1 MNIPKHVA
9 IIMDGNRRWAVEKGY
24 PKIVGHTHGAKN
36 LKRITLESVKQG
48 ISFLTLYALST
59 ENVAN
64 RSESELKHLF
74 SLFVKLIDYRDLF
87 KDNDVVFR
95 AIGNIKGLP
104 EAVQQTVRTLEE
116 ETKDNKS
123 LTLTVCVNYG
133 GRDEIVRAARKIVK
147 SGGEITEDAILSS
160 LDFPELPDVD
170 LVIRTGGHQRL
181 SNFLTWQATYAEL
194 YFTDTKWPAFDEA
207 ELVKALEWFTEQ
219 KRNAGK

>member
-1 MNIPKHVA
+1 
-9 IIMDGNRRWAVEKGY
+9 MDGNRRWAVEKGY